1 MNDEMV
7 VVLDASA
14 LLALV
19 FKEPGADVVVE
30 ALKAGTQMSAVNAA
44 EVASCLH
51 REGRTASNISIL
63 FEELPISILPFDLN
77 SAMVCGRYRPDTDHL
92 GLGLGDRACLATA
105 CLQAGTALTADRA
118 WAQLD
123 LQGFDIRCIS

>member
-1 MNDEMV
+1 MV

-19 FKEPGADVVVE
+19 FREPGADVVVE

-44 EVASCLH
+44 EVVSRLH
-51 REGRTASNISIL
+51 REGWTALNISIL
-63 FEELPISILPFDLN
+63 FQELPISVLPFDLN
-77 SAMVCGRYRPDTDHL
+77 SAMVCGSYRPDTDHL

-105 CLQAGTALTADRA
+105 YLQAGTALTADRA
-118 WAQLD
+118 WTQLD
-123 LQGFDIRCIS
+123 LHGVDIRCIS